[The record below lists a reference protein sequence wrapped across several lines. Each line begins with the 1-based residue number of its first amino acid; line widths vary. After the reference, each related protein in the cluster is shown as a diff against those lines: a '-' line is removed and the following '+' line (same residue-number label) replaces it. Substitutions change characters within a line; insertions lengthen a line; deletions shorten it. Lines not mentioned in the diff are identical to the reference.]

1 MSASASVWEQHTE
14 LARQAH
20 RIGVWSIAVGLPVV
34 ALGAWRGNRA
44 LLHFGLQNAEW
55 GVTNV
60 GIAWLADRLRD
71 RRMAKLPEPYAP
83 DTLRAEHRRLH
94 RLLLLNTGLDAS
106 YVVGGLVLLRWRG
119 RQGHAAGTGASAGIV
134 AQGMALFL
142 HDVSHVRRLGRP
154 G

>member
-1 MSASASVWEQHTE
+1 MTDVWEHHTE

-20 RIGVWSIAVGLPVV
+20 RIGVVSIAAGLPLAAV
-34 ALGAWRGNRA
+34 GAWRGRRA
-44 LLHFGLQNAEW
+44 LLHFGLQHAEW

-71 RRMAKLPEPYAP
+71 RRMARLPDPYAP
-83 DTLRAEHRRLH
+83 DTRRSEHRRL
-94 RLLLLNTGLDAS
+94 RRMLLLNTGLDAS

-119 RQGHAAGTGASAGIV
+119 GQGHAAGIGASAGIIV
-134 AQGMALFL
+134 QGAALLL

-154 G
+154 T

>member
-1 MSASASVWEQHTE
+1 MAEPDSVWQHHAD

-20 RIGVWSIAVGLPVV
+20 VIGVVSIAAGLPVA

-71 RRMAKLPEPYAP
+71 RRMARLPEPYAP
-83 DTLRAEHRRLH
+83 DTQRAEHRRLR
-94 RLLLLNTGLDAS
+94 RLLLLNVGLDAS
-106 YVVGGLVLLRWRG
+106 YVVGGLALLRWRG
-119 RQGHAAGTGASAGIV
+119 RQGHASGTGASAGIV

-142 HDVSHVRRLGRP
+142 HDVSYVRRLGRP
-154 G
+154 T